1 MKNIILKA
9 MNIDKIATVLR
20 GVVVVVIMTAGT
32 CFGFAQN
39 RTMTGNVTE
48 DLGGMKEPIYGAN
61 VVVMNASNRTLTGA
75 ITDLNGNYIL
85 SIPAGEKN
93 LRIQFSFI
101 GMKTQV
107 FDYVG
112 QTKLDVELES
122 DSKML
127 AAVEVTTKK
136 IERDQ
141 MGVSFK
147 EQTSA
152 TQKIMM
158 SEITETAPVTSI
170 EEALQGQMAGVDI
183 IMGGDPG
190 ARSAIRIR
198 GTSTLSSSAEPLIVL
213 DGVPI
218 STTIDESFDFSSANE
233 DDFGAL
239 LNISPADIESIE
251 VLKDASATAI
261 YGTAGGNG
269 VLLINTKKG
278 VSGKT
283 NFAFSSKFSLKEE
296 PSTIPLLN
304 GKQYISMIEDAIWN
318 TGNSMGLSGSSV
330 TELLFN
336 TKELLRDPTYR
347 YYREYNVDTDW
358 LDEVRQDA
366 WSWDNS
372 LSITGG
378 GDKATYRF
386 SLNYLDDVGTTIG
399 TEMKRLTAKL
409 RVDYKFSDD
418 LQVYTDFSYTDS
430 DRDANAVENVR
441 SGAQTKTPN
450 QSPYYMNADGTR
462 TSSYFTPTENFQ
474 GFFDS
479 VDKNKAKGTFN
490 PVAMVHDGY
499 KNTSV
504 REEKMTIN
512 VRYRFPFRVQY
523 EGYVSMNMKQTNTDT
538 FLPQSATGVIWTSD
552 WANRST
558 EDITDNFSLQTQN
571 KFLYSNTF
579 AEKHSLIGTA
589 MIRTTSSHS
598 SSATNVTAGNVSL
611 DLSDPAIGSRVVK
624 VGSGESENRK
634 VEMIGQIVY
643 TFDDRYVLR
652 GTINRE
658 GNSSMGKDKRFG
670 TFPSV
675 GFAWNIYNEPW
686 MEEQRWMTEGKIR
699 AGWGMSGNAPTSG
712 YYYLGAFSS
721 LGSYMDMSAIQ
732 PSRMQLDKLKWES
745 SEEWDLGV
753 DLRLFDRFGFTFD
766 YYDKYTKDCLIK
778 DVEVPSTTGYG
789 KIKFM
794 NSGELSNK
802 GYEARFDYDIF
813 KNKAWKV
820 SMNFNIARN
829 INKVEEIPDN
839 YDVEEDGGSYSFGNG
854 KYATRVVKGDPIGS
868 FYGYRYKGVYQNTE
882 DTYAID
888 AKGNIMRDFEGN
900 RVIMRNGGTMV
911 FPGDA
916 KYEDI
921 NHDGVINESDIV
933 YLGNSNPKLTGGAGV
948 AVNYTSKDVGSF
960 GLNVLLHGRFGQK
973 VVNKARMNM
982 ENMYSSSNQSTAVLS
997 RWRNEGD
1004 DTDIPRA
1011 LYGMGYNYLGS
1022 DRFVEDA
1029 SYVRLKSISLS
1040 WRLPKRW
1047 LQPVGITGLTVF
1059 VTGYDLITWTDYS
1072 GQNPEVKLPSKATE
1086 IVEDNSLTPVSKRF
1100 ACGINLNF

>member
-9 MNIDKIATVLR
+9 MNINKIAGMLKGAAAIAFMIAST
-20 GVVVVVIMTAGT
+20 G
-32 CFGFAQN
+32 FGFAQN
-39 RTMTGNVTE
+39 KTMTGNVTE

-61 VVVMNASNRTLTGA
+61 VVVVNASNRTLTGA
-75 ITDLNGNYIL
+75 ITDLNGDYIL

-107 FDYVG
+107 FNYTG

-127 AAVEVTTKK
+127 TAVEVTSKK

-190 ARSAIRIR
+190 AKSSIRIR
-198 GTSTLSSSAEPLIVL
+198 GTSTLSSSAEPLIVV
-213 DGVPI
+213 DGVPVQA
-218 STTIDESFDFSSANE
+218 SIDESFDFSSANE

-283 NFAFSSKFSLKEE
+283 NFSFASKLSIKEE

-318 TGNSMGLSGSSV
+318 NANSTGLSGASV

-347 YYREYNVDTDW
+347 YYNEYNVNTDW
-358 LDEVRQDA
+358 LDEVRQNA

-386 SLNYLDDVGTTIG
+386 SLNYLDDLGTTIG

-409 RVDYKFSDD
+409 RVNYKFSDD
-418 LQVYTDFSYTDS
+418 LQVYTDFSYTDTN
-430 DRDANAVENVR
+430 RDANAVDNVR
-441 SGAQTKTPN
+441 SQAQSKMPN
-450 QSPYYMNADGTR
+450 QSPYYMNPDGTR

-474 GFFDS
+474 GS
-479 VDKNKAKGTFN
+479 YKKGGTFN

-523 EGYVSMNMKQTNTDT
+523 EGYVSMTMKQTNTDT
-538 FLPQSATGVIWTSD
+538 FLPQSATGVIWTD
-552 WANRST
+552 DQANRST
-558 EDITDNFSLQTQN
+558 EDVTDNFSLQTQN
-571 KFLYSNTF
+571 KFMYNNTF

-598 SSATNVTAGNVSL
+598 SSASNVTAGNVSL
-611 DLSDPAIGSRVVK
+611 DLSDPAIGSRVVG

-634 VEMIGQIVY
+634 VEMIGQVVY

-652 GTINRE
+652 GTVNRE
-658 GNSSMGKDKRFG
+658 GNSSMGKDRRFG
-670 TFPSV
+670 TFPSL
-675 GFAWNIYNEPW
+675 GLAWNIYNEPW
-686 MEEQRWMTEGKIR
+686 MENQSWMTEGKVR
-699 AGWGMSGNAPTSG
+699 VGWGLSGNAPTSG

-721 LGSYMDMSAIQ
+721 LGSYMDMAAIQ

-778 DVEVPSTTGYG
+778 DVEVPSTTGFS

-802 GYEARFDYDIF
+802 GYEARFDYDVF
-813 KNKAWKV
+813 KNKTWKV
-820 SMNFNIARN
+820 SVNFNVARN

-888 AKGNIMRDFEGN
+888 AKGNVMRDFEGN
-900 RVIMRNGGTMV
+900 RVIMRNGSTMV

-933 YLGNSNPKLTGGAGV
+933 YLGNSNPKLTGGAGFTV
-948 AVNYTSKDVGSF
+948 SYNDKKAGTFV
-960 GLNVLLHGRFGQK
+960 LNALLHGRFGQK
-973 VVNKARMNM
+973 VVNKARMDM
-982 ENMYSSSNQSTAVLS
+982 ENMYSTRNQSTAVLS

-1004 DTDIPRA
+1004 NTDIPRA

-1029 SYVRLKSISLS
+1029 SYLRLKSISLS
-1040 WRLPKRW
+1040 WRLPKSW
-1047 LQPVGITGLTVF
+1047 LQPVGISGLSVF

-1086 IVEDNSLTPVSKRF
+1086 IVQDNSLTPVSKRF